1 MEVSL
6 CSAKTPPAIAGLSIP
21 SLTIRT
27 ESQSCIWHVEPPLL
41 TDASGFSLVRSMKI
55 QVGPYGEPHVV
66 TAELL
71 PQDILIEMARPLLRL
86 ETSGQEVAM
95 IVLRD
100 GTEIRFD

>member
-1 MEVSL
+1 
-6 CSAKTPPAIAGLSIP
+6 
-21 SLTIRT
+21 
-27 ESQSCIWHVEPPLL
+27 
-41 TDASGFSLVRSMKI
+41 MKI

>member
-1 MEVSL
+1 M
-6 CSAKTPPAIAGLSIP
+6 
-21 SLTIRT
+21 
-27 ESQSCIWHVEPPLL
+27 
-41 TDASGFSLVRSMKI
+41 TDARGFSVVRSMKI
-55 QVGPYGEPHVV
+55 QLGPHGEPHFV

-71 PQDILIEMARPLLRL
+71 PQDILIEMTGPLLRL